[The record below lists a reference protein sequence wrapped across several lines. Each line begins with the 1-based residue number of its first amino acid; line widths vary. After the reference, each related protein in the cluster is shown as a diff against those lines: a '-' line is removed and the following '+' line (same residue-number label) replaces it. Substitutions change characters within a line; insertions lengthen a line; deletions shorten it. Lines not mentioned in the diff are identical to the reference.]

1 MVVSAATNAVTSQSI
16 SSKDNKRLC
25 RAIVQLQR
33 WEWTSTDIS
42 SAEAT
47 VYKPSRLVS
56 PSWVLVSHRPTFRL
70 PVVGLP
76 SVGQF
81 SSILWVNE
89 MSSGC
94 FGSAE
99 QGESN
104 DGVTS
109 SLLLDHRG
117 VSLRLTHNLWPVQK
131 GSSCQ
136 KLRYHWYSSRSH
148 WRGLLPWQDKV
159 ETPSRSFNRKVMLQN
174 WPIPY
179 LQMCTGRSL
188 DKLLAFDP

>member
-16 SSKDNKRLC
+16 TSKDNTRLC
-25 RAIVQLQR
+25 RAIVQLQG

-56 PSWVLVSHRPTFRL
+56 LSWVLVSHRPFRL

-76 SVGQF
+76 SVRQF
-81 SSILWVNE
+81 STILSVNE

-94 FGSAE
+94 YGSAE

-104 DGVTS
+104 DGVTT
-109 SLLLDHRG
+109 SLLLNQRG
-117 VSLRLTHNLWPVQK
+117 VSLRLTHNFWPVQK
-131 GSSCQ
+131 GSLCQ
-136 KLRYHWYSSRSH
+136 KLRYHWYSSQSH

-179 LQMCTGRSL
+179 LHMCTGRSL